1 MTNSLLTGKQVKFIF
16 CQLKAEKILKLLV
29 KAEACLVHLGLAKLK
44 HKPGFLTVRFSF
56 PHAHLSISNLVFSS
70 D

>member
-1 MTNSLLTGKQVKFIF
+1 MTNSSLTGKQLKFSF

-29 KAEACLVHLGLAKLK
+29 KAEACLVHLGQAKLK

-56 PHAHLSISNLVFSS
+56 P
-70 D
+70 